1 MHVLLFLV
9 RQMHPC
15 SACKLCRTDK
25 LFHVCVHVL
34 ILKGKLEVVR
44 FSETAGAR
52 FSCAPL
58 PSLTLLL
65 FTHSLTLASS
75 GGLNRKHPLGLN
87 VFGREA
93 AAPPPSCEAPLCLCA
108 PSGLSAGRAG
118 GRSVGRAAEAKSAA
132 RRGLRFVLILSII
145 YGLVLKAKTQDVL
158 RSLCVE

>member
-1 MHVLLFLV
+1 MFTSSCSVRLSPGLMHVLLFLV

-44 FSETAGAR
+44 FSGTAGAR

-108 PSGLSAGRAG
+108 PSGLSAGRAV
-118 GRSVGRAAEAKSAA
+118 GRSVGPRRRSQPHAAGCGSCSY
-132 RRGLRFVLILSII
+132 FQSFMVW
-145 YGLVLKAKTQDVL
+145 
-158 RSLCVE
+158 C

>member
-44 FSETAGAR
+44 FSGTAGAR
-52 FSCAPL
+52 F
-58 PSLTLLL
+58 
-65 FTHSLTLASS
+65 FTLASS

-118 GRSVGRAAEAKSAA
+118 GRSGRGGEVSRTPRAAVRAHTFNHLWSGAESKNTRCST
-132 RRGLRFVLILSII
+132 L
-145 YGLVLKAKTQDVL
+145 T
-158 RSLCVE
+158 LC